1 MKDSN
6 TVNNIK
12 QNIGNDQ
19 KYTSVFNLRFFDS
32 QVLKIESVSFKTNEI
47 LLLHTND

>member
-12 QNIGNDQ
+12 QNIGYDQ

-32 QVLKIESVSFKTNEI
+32 QVLKIESVSFTNENR
-47 LLLHTND
+47 HK